1 MQYNNKSALS
11 KPVIGKVIHLNKR
24 LAYFGRLLPNGKK
37 RKDTTNEQYMT
48 LDIRRYYF
56 YPLLEKAELLFT
68 YAMRQVKGKDYLKR
82 SIELIEEIQAQ
93 CVLIMEMQGW
103 NNKVCAELDLICD
116 DIADQLQAIN
126 AANQCRNH

>member
-1 MQYNNKSALS
+1 MQYNNKSALT

-37 RKDTTNEQYMT
+37 RKDTTKEQYMT
-48 LDIRRYYF
+48 VDIRRYYF
-56 YPLLEKAELLFT
+56 MPLLEKAGLLFL

-93 CVLIMEMQGW
+93 CFLIMELHGW
-103 NNKVCAELDLICD
+103 NNQVCAELDMICD

-126 AANQCRNH
+126 TTNSRNH